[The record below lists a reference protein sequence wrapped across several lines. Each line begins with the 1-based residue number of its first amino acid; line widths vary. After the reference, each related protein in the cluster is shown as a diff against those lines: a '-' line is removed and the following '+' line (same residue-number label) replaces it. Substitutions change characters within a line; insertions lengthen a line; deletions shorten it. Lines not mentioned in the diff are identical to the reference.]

1 MIGQPSVEAQVEADF
16 DHARRRASL
25 RRAISR
31 LRGDS
36 KVLPAFEDVRKSL
49 GAFNRV
55 PRRRQTVEVQ
65 KVVGSVGRQQDFDAC
80 FLPVRSS
87 MSERWENVDRA
98 FQKGK
103 ELPAVDLYKIGDA
116 YFVKDGNHRISVARY
131 QGAETID
138 AEVVEF
144 RSPESSSVSIPAV
157 PPNCSGWRSLL
168 SSKLKFMISLK
179 SA

>member
-16 DHARRRASL
+16 DNARRRALL
-25 RRAISR
+25 RRAIGR

-36 KVLPAFEDVRKSL
+36 KDLPAFEDVRKSL

-55 PRRRQTVEVQ
+55 PRRMQTVEVQ
-65 KVVGSVGRQQDFDAC
+65 KIVGSVGRKQDFDAC

-103 ELPAVDLYKIGDA
+103 ELPAVDLYKIGDT

-144 RSPESSSVSIPAV
+144 RSPESSSASIPVV

-168 SSKLKFMISLK
+168 RSKLKSMISVG